1 MKQQFTQANVQAVGH
16 KSALIALET
25 AEETH
30 RVVCAKAEGATVMRQ
45 RGYGTRGI
53 LQRWYVVRWYVV
65 CGMGADVVCG
75 MVV

>member
-1 MKQQFTQANVQAVGH
+1 
-16 KSALIALET
+16 
-25 AEETH
+25 
-30 RVVCAKAEGATVMRQ
+30 MRQ
-45 RGYGTRGI
+45 WGYGTRGI